1 VAALVRSPDL
11 PLTSQVTISGWN
23 TDLPDPQIT
32 ADGIHQQLPTG
43 VNRDDPRLSA
53 AEQTCGRQYP
63 APDTA
68 PRPGPCHQPQSS
80 DRDATL
86 R

>member
-1 VAALVRSPDL
+1 MRQHG
-11 PLTSQVTISGWN
+11 TN
-23 TDLPDPQIT
+23 LPDPQIT

-53 AEQTCGRQYP
+53 AEQVCRKYL
-63 APDTA
+63 APDKA
-68 PRPGPCHQPQSS
+68 SRPGPCHQPQVA
-80 DRDATL
+80 DQDATL